1 MILLLLALVALSTT
15 SIFKIPGG
23 SLELPAGCQA
33 PDVLI
38 GIDSSVGFIG
48 CGQGKAVI
56 RFSDFAMGS
65 NVCPQIDRISLQS
78 RFGAPFQVCGLWPK
92 SADGTLQTMAVDLG
106 LGALTMEIKSPDDVL
121 LLMQIASSLRVDR
134 KQ

>member
-1 MILLLLALVALSTT
+1 MLLLLALVAFSAT

-38 GIDSSVGFIG
+38 GVDSSVGFIG

-56 RFSDFAMGS
+56 RFSDFVMGPT
-65 NVCPQIDRISLQS
+65 VCPQTERISLQS
-78 RFGAPFQVCGLWPK
+78 RFGAPFQVCGLRPK
-92 SADGTLQTMAVDLG
+92 GADGALQSMVVDLG
-106 LGALTMEIKSPDDVL
+106 LGALTMEIKSPEDVL